1 MMKDRKD
8 FKVLYMASVFILG
21 VLLSVIPNSI
31 STASRVT
38 PVQVQY
44 KGVIY
49 TYRELNEY
57 KDSVE
62 IIGVTVP
69 EGTDLLKIPKVL
81 NDKKVISINF
91 GRFDS
96 EVLPDQRT
104 AKVGIKKLVLSR
116 NIRPLERTETTNGV
130 IKALTILGF
139 DQLESIEVQQ
149 GNKFIKAKDNILYDS
164 SMKTLLCYPPNRK
177 AEEYQMPSSIIWSES
192 IRNNY
197 LKKIRFSNNK
207 NYKEA
212 SANFCSNLISIQF
225 PDNIKRIEGFN
236 SCDKLV
242 SIQWS
247 KKTEMIDGF
256 QYCRSIKKIQLP
268 PKVKEIKGDAFRY
281 CTGLK
286 EVKLP
291 AGLRK
296 IHGDAFGGCINLK
309 KISPLPG
316 SLAFIGRGA
325 FAKAPGMKGIK
336 KESYLMSTKNSKITG
351 KDNLADIYRY
361 VAVAVVTNGSKKE
374 FYESL
379 RVNRLSP
386 TKKKMVLGKG
396 KMRGINIVPGITDI
410 EANRFKKGWKLKT
423 DILKFTSSNPRV
435 AKVSQKGKVTG
446 IRKGRAEITVQM
458 RTMDVKCKIEV
469 KVTQ

>member
-149 GNKFIKAKDNILYDS
+149 GNKFIKAKNNI
-164 SMKTLLCYPPNRK
+164 
-177 AEEYQMPSSIIWSES
+177 
-192 IRNNY
+192 
-197 LKKIRFSNNK
+197 
-207 NYKEA
+207 
-212 SANFCSNLISIQF
+212 
-225 PDNIKRIEGFN
+225 
-236 SCDKLV
+236 
-242 SIQWS
+242 
-247 KKTEMIDGF
+247 
-256 QYCRSIKKIQLP
+256 
-268 PKVKEIKGDAFRY
+268 
-281 CTGLK
+281 
-286 EVKLP
+286 
-291 AGLRK
+291 
-296 IHGDAFGGCINLK
+296 
-309 KISPLPG
+309 
-316 SLAFIGRGA
+316 
-325 FAKAPGMKGIK
+325 
-336 KESYLMSTKNSKITG
+336 
-351 KDNLADIYRY
+351 
-361 VAVAVVTNGSKKE
+361 
-374 FYESL
+374 
-379 RVNRLSP
+379 
-386 TKKKMVLGKG
+386 
-396 KMRGINIVPGITDI
+396 
-410 EANRFKKGWKLKT
+410 
-423 DILKFTSSNPRV
+423 
-435 AKVSQKGKVTG
+435 
-446 IRKGRAEITVQM
+446 
-458 RTMDVKCKIEV
+458 
-469 KVTQ
+469 